1 MTYGGSWSGASLRS
15 GPTTIPG
22 HGKDYDDDDDCGGRR
37 RYDSFGS
44 GGGGGGIGG
53 GV

>member
-22 HGKDYDDDDDCGGRR
+22 HGKDYDDDDDDCGGRR

-44 GGGGGGIGG
+44 GGGGIGG